1 MALSLTNEEVA
12 ALRVC
17 LDNYL
22 PELRYDMS
30 RIKLPR
36 DRHDVVTLERVLSS
50 LRSRIDAE
58 AVAAS
63 PAPELPPEVTY

>member
-1 MALSLTNEEVA
+1 MALSLTNDEVA

-22 PELRYDMS
+22 PELRYDLS

-36 DRHDVVTLERVLSS
+36 DRHDVVTLERALSS
-50 LRSRIDAE
+50 LRLRLDTDA
-58 AVAAS
+58 AAP
-63 PAPELPPEVTY
+63 PAPELPPPEVTY